1 MSDRPFLTPPQAAPL
16 AGVTRQC
23 VTTWCRRYPGLARR
37 VAGRWR
43 IDPAV
48 LDRLLAGE
56 LAMGGGHDPAR

>member
-1 MSDRPFLTPPQAAPL
+1 MTPKTYLSPPEAAPI
-16 AGVTRQC
+16 AGVTTQC

-48 LDRLLAGE
+48 LDRLLAGD
-56 LAMGGGHDPAR
+56 LAMGGGHDTAR